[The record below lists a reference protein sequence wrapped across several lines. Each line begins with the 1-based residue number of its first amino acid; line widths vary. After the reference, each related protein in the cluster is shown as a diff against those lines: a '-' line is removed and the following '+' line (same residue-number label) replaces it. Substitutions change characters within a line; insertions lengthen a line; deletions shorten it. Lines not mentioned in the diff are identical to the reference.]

1 MTREEHLAFCK
12 KCTNRE
18 MDLKQG
24 LVCTLTKRKA
34 DFINDCRDYNL
45 DPTYEERFDDNEELN
60 NQVVRSII
68 TDDVLEKLRLEQ
80 NYPVGITVGIIVGLI
95 GALLWG
101 AVTLATGY
109 QIGYMALAIGAGVG
123 LSIRYAGKGVD
134 QIFGIT
140 GAIVAVLSCLVGNFF
155 SLIGAIANFE
165 NLEYI
170 DTLML
175 FDYSLL
181 IPMMQ
186 ETFSVMDIL
195 FYSIAGYEGY
205 KFAFRSFTEKELEDF
220 KKK

>member
-24 LVCTLTKRKA
+24 LICSLTKEKA
-34 DFINDCRDYNL
+34 NFINDCRDYNL
-45 DPTYEERFDDNEELN
+45 DSTYEKRFDDTEELHN
-60 NQVVRSII
+60 HVVKSII
-68 TDDVLEKLRLEQ
+68 SDDILEKLKQEQ
-80 NYPVGITVGIIVGLI
+80 NYLLGLIIGITVGLL

-101 AVTLATGY
+101 MLTVATGY

-140 GAIVAVLSCLVGNFF
+140 GASIAILSCLLGNFF
-155 SLIGAIANFE
+155 SIIGTIANLE
-165 NLEYI
+165 NLEYLE
-170 DTLML
+170 TFML

-181 IPMMQ
+181 ISVMK

-195 FYSIAGYEGY
+195 FYGIAGFEGY
-205 KFAFRSFTEKELEDF
+205 KFAFRGFTEKELEDF
-220 KKK
+220 KKS